1 MRSLPTIV
9 KQPEAIEPNNQPSN
23 TSMLP
28 ASKMVKTPDGR
39 VFLVAA
45 PYAKRYPLGQS
56 AESLICPQN

>member
-1 MRSLPTIV
+1 
-9 KQPEAIEPNNQPSN
+9 
-23 TSMLP
+23 
-28 ASKMVKTPDGR
+28 MVKTPDGR